1 MKNGLIGGTAA
12 WLAVAAWLA
21 MAGPAAAGGGMS
33 IMAGMVPVLLAQQ
46 QQPVDELDQPT
57 NPNRPGV
64 TEAGPGEFWV
74 DFEEASLK
82 EVVEAIG
89 AKTGRNFF
97 IDPSV
102 GPQSVTV
109 VSHHPVPEEMALEV
123 LEAILDAYG
132 LAMYPTLEGNL
143 IRIAQRGTGTDKLE
157 VTSAGETPMV
167 GFERFA
173 IHVVPVQYTD
183 ASEVS
188 ELLQAVGSQNAQIRV
203 YARTNTLL
211 LIDTVSG
218 IRNML
223 EVLELV
229 DVPGF
234 EVVYEIFRLQFSR
247 AEILAQQLISVLE
260 DTADAT
266 GGGAANQMS
275 AAARIR
281 AARAAQAGAGPDTA
295 VVGGGGETLRI
306 VPDERLNALIVVAS
320 APMMEQV
327 RRFVQELDIPTP
339 FDANNMHYI
348 ELLYADAEQV
358 QEALD
363 ALVSATSPRGAGEG
377 AAPEEIQP
385 FEREVFIT
393 PYEQNN
399 ALLIV
404 ASPQDFGILREMIT
418 NLDRPRKQ
426 VSVQAIILSVT
437 ITDQFEW
444 AVESAGLGEDDF
456 LALSNVSKIANA
468 IVDPLSLAGAGG
480 VLGILNETTT
490 ITTSIPGEDGGFVET
505 EVANIPLLISALEGL
520 TDAEVLSQPNLLT
533 QDNAEATMIVGQEVP
548 VLNSLSDVDDRT
560 GFQTRG
566 SISREDVG
574 VQLTVTPQIN
584 EGDTVRL
591 EIDVEVSDTVDSTVG
606 VDPNELGPTFQ
617 KSEFN
622 NEVVIR
628 NTQTGI
634 IGGLIRENKSRVRT
648 QTPVIGDL
656 PLIGWLFRAKRN
668 NRSKQNLVVMVTPRI
683 VREME
688 ELTDITDLQLEQFYD
703 YNRDVILEDLG
714 FIKKQRKKN
723 WKRDE
728 YSPVSR
734 YNDEADPAVL
744 YFKGRPPEDPPVS
757 KGVQEEFEDH
767 DEIEELIP

>member
-1 MKNGLIGGTAA
+1 MRHIVTRGTAA
-12 WLAVAAWLA
+12 ALAVAAALAATTASAADWLGV
-21 MAGPAAAGGGMS
+21 AGHAL
-33 IMAGMVPVLLAQQ
+33 PVLLAQQ
-46 QQPVDELDQPT
+46 QQDQLGQP
-57 NPNRPGV
+57 NPNQPGV
-64 TEAGPGEFWV
+64 TEAGPGEFWI
-74 DFEEASLK
+74 DFEEATLK

-89 AKTGRNFF
+89 ARTGRNFF

-109 VSHHPVPEEMALEV
+109 VSHHPVPESLALEI

-132 LAMYPTLEGNL
+132 LAMYPTIEGNL

-157 VTSAGETPMV
+157 ITAAGEEPDV

-173 IHVVPVQYTD
+173 IHVVPVKHTD

-188 ELLQAVGSQNAQIRV
+188 EMLQAVGSQNAQIRV

-211 LIDTVSG
+211 LIDTISG
-218 IRNML
+218 IGNML
-223 EVLELV
+223 EVLKLI

-247 AEILAQQLISVLE
+247 AEVLAAQLMEVLQ
-260 DTADAT
+260 DT
-266 GGGAANQMS
+266 GGDTGAGANQVS

-281 AARAAQAGAGPDTA
+281 AARAAQAGAPGPETA
-295 VVGGGGETLRI
+295 VVGAGGDTLRV

-320 APMMEQV
+320 APMMDQV
-327 RRFVQELDIPTP
+327 RRFIQELDVPTP
-339 FDANNMHYI
+339 FDANNMHYL
-348 ELLYADAEQV
+348 ELLYADAEEV

-363 ALVSATSPRGAGEG
+363 TLVSATSPRGIGE
-377 AAPEEIQP
+377 AAEPEEIQP
-385 FEREVFIT
+385 FEREVYIT

-404 ASPQDFGILREMIT
+404 ASPQDFDVLRNMIT
-418 NLDRPRKQ
+418 HLDRPRKQ

-437 ITDQFEW
+437 ISDRFEW
-444 AVESAGLGEDDF
+444 AVEAAGLDREDF
-456 LALSNVSKIANA
+456 FALSNVSDIANA
-468 IVDPLSLAGAGG
+468 IVSPLSLAGAGG
-480 VLGILNETTT
+480 VIGIVDETTT
-490 ITTSIPGEDGGFVET
+490 ISLPVAGEDGGFAET
-505 EVANIPLLISALEGL
+505 EVLNIPLLISAVEGL

-533 QDNAEATMIVGQEVP
+533 QDNSEATMTVGQEVP

-574 VQLTVTPQIN
+574 VKLTVTPQIN
-584 EGDTVRL
+584 EGDVVRL
-591 EIDVEVSDTVDSTVG
+591 QVAVEVSDTVRSNVG

-617 KSEFN
+617 KSEFL

-628 NTQTGI
+628 NAQTGI
-634 IGGLIRENKSRVRT
+634 IGGLIRENKSRART
-648 QTPVIGDL
+648 QTPLVGDL
-656 PLIGWLFRAKRN
+656 PLVGWLFRSKRN
-668 NRSKQNLVVMVTPRI
+668 TREKQNLVVMVTPRI

-688 ELTDITDLQLEQFYD
+688 DLTDLTDLHLEQFYD

-714 FIKKQRKKN
+714 FVKQQRKKN
-723 WKRDE
+723 WVRDK

-734 YNDEADPAVL
+734 FNDDASPAEL
-744 YFKGRPPEDPPVS
+744 YFKGIPPEDPPVS
-757 KGVQEEFEDH
+757 EGVWEEFEDNP
-767 DEIEELIP
+767 EIPELIP